1 MSSAPNSPAPPAQD
15 LLRNLLRV
23 SDLVRDLLACGVD
36 KARFD
41 RITVNQARIFS
52 HILRSLTDGRPV
64 RLKGLAR
71 ELGVSSAAASQA
83 VERLVEADLLLRVPD
98 PDDRRAVRLSFSPRG
113 EALLRDGDRRAADLF
128 ADLAAACP
136 SDDYAAFA
144 RVLSLFCGALE
155 ARWAAVLAQKDAARP
170 PSRRT
175 V

>member
-1 MSSAPNSPAPPAQD
+1 MSSAPNSPEPPAQD

-83 VERLVEADLLLRVPD
+83 VERLVAADLLLRAGM
-98 PDDRRAVRLSFSPRG
+98 RRCAHL
-113 EALLRDGDRRAADLF
+113 ELRPVLEPRAAHCFRHQRL
-128 ADLAAACP
+128 
-136 SDDYAAFA
+136 
-144 RVLSLFCGALE
+144 
-155 ARWAAVLAQKDAARP
+155 
-170 PSRRT
+170 
-175 V
+175 